1 MFIQKVKIENDKL
14 NVEQPSFGNA
24 LKYLKKGS
32 YLMILTKV
40 DEEKNVREWQKLY
53 RVILKQMSIDT
64 GNDPSEMHDICKDQ
78 VLSQMKIGSTT
89 DLDAAKWAEYFERLR
104 EWSLENFDFIF

>member
-1 MFIQKVKIENDKL
+1 
-14 NVEQPSFGNA
+14 
-24 LKYLKKGS
+24 
-32 YLMILTKV
+32 
-40 DEEKNVREWQKLY
+40 
-53 RVILKQMSIDT
+53 MSIDT

>member
-53 RVILKQMSIDT
+53 RVI
-64 GNDPSEMHDICKDQ
+64 
-78 VLSQMKIGSTT
+78 
-89 DLDAAKWAEYFERLR
+89 
-104 EWSLENFDFIF
+104 